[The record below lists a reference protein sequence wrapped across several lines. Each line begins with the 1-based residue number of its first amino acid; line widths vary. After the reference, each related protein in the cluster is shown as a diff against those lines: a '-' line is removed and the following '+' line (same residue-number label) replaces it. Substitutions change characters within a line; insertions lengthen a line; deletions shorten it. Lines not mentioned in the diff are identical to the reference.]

1 MVPVCIIQIDWLLQ
15 DTKMIAVYS
24 EIRTKSINTLRLQNA
39 VARRVTTVI
48 LVLIPYNHIYYFE
61 SDVPNVFWPT
71 T

>member
-1 MVPVCIIQIDWLLQ
+1 
-15 DTKMIAVYS
+15 MIAVYS